1 MTAKPR
7 ALGRGLSAIF
17 ESDDARAEN
26 TGYSAVELKLDD
38 LSPNPYQPR
47 RSFDEASLNELAE
60 SVKSHGVIQPIVARR
75 VAGGRYQIIAGERR
89 WRAARLAGLSTVP
102 AVIKEMDDSAMM
114 QVALIENLQRQ
125 DLNPIEEALAYRKL
139 MDGFGL
145 TQEDVSGAVGRSRP
159 AIANSV
165 RLLNLPPAVQ
175 DHIAEKRLS
184 VGHARCLLTIENPDV
199 QAKLADHI
207 VQAGLNV
214 RQAERV
220 VRDISSNVSRETKRS
235 DESSDADPDAA
246 LLVRQLSERLG
257 TKVRVTGSSSRGVIQ
272 IDFYAP
278 EDLDRILDIILGAGD
293 AFRP

>member
-1 MTAKPR
+1 MAAKPR

-75 VAGGRYQIIAGERR
+75 VSGGRYQIIAGERR

-145 TQEDVSGAVGRSRP
+145 TQEDVSSAVGRSRP

>member
-1 MTAKPR
+1 M
-7 ALGRGLSAIF
+7 
-17 ESDDARAEN
+17 
-26 TGYSAVELKLDD
+26 ELKLDD

-75 VAGGRYQIIAGERR
+75 VSGGRYQIIAGERR

-145 TQEDVSGAVGRSRP
+145 TQEDVSSAVGRSRP